1 MKQKHNFWNV
11 RNKLILVSL
20 LLFTFLMAIFVV
32 AEVGRLIDLNSINTT
47 AGASNAGGGFVVSG
61 TSGHL
66 TNGSGFPVIQGE
78 YSLNLSGS
86 ININVSLKR
95 NLSHGG
101 FVNLTFGWMLS
112 RYNAST
118 ILNTTLYNSTSNQ
131 TSFNYSFNTNLL
143 LDGIYNVSVY
153 VQNVSTDAAVSVDIV
168 VNFSRGVD
176 VIVDNTPPNVTNF
189 WANVSNTTNLTTVA
203 AKIEVNISTNDSTTY
218 VQTVKIGVRNGTNEM
233 NLTATRNASA
243 FVAVIPINATLGQ
256 DRFNVFAYPNDSL
269 GNLNFT
275 NGNFTFTVDGTAPS
289 FNLFHM
295 FGRNGTTVN
304 LTNLSTANADF
315 RFNFTDNLSI
325 SANCTLYVNSTLAQS
340 NSSAVN
346 SSAANLTVTNMA
358 EGKHLAYVSCTD
370 GSGNQGNVTDAT
382 NALSLNYIIF
392 TVDTIPPNLS
402 AETLVFGNYSGFASH
417 STGYVG
423 INLSAG
429 LSEGNYTLQVFVN
442 DSSTHPQ
449 MVRFNLTNSSGSVS
463 GSVYPFNH
471 TAVKNESNYTT
482 ASTGAG
488 DTATRGNLNISRLA
502 EGWYNLTVWT
512 NDSVDNVNN
521 SLRMTFVIDRTKPAV
536 SVSCS
541 PSAATVGDTVTC
553 TCTTS
558 DEYPGSGRL
567 NGWGFSGSNPTESTT
582 ATGSGTFTSGT
593 CTVLD
598 YAGNRNTATGTW
610 TVTAATSGGGGG
622 GGSGGGSSSGATGQ
636 FEQKTWTSIN
646 TGETATVEVEN
657 GVIGVTAVS
666 FAVTDTV
673 YGAWV
678 KVEKE
683 SALPSTVSSFS
694 GDTYRVIEITKGTAL
709 KDDKFTKATIDFKV
723 EKKWLADN
731 DLGKERVAL
740 HRFADGKWNEL
751 PTTVGQDDGTYV
763 HYKAETPG
771 FSYFVIGEKKTAA
784 APVAPA
790 EEVPVEEALAEVP
803 AEEAPVEE
811 AAEVTKK
818 TKVWSFVAVLL
829 VIAAIVVILVA
840 LKKRK

>member
-1 MKQKHNFWNV
+1 MVARK
-11 RNKLILVSL
+11 NKSIGMLLSLSL
-20 LLFTFLMAIFVV
+20 LIVLGLVWLVV
-32 AEVGRLIDLNSINTT
+32 AATSDLISVDVINTS
-47 AGASNAGGGFVVSG
+47 SNGWQTRSSNGFY
-61 TSGHL
+61 
-66 TNGSGFPVIQGE
+66 TNGTGYFYQNISGNVLLNI
-78 YSLNLSGS
+78 SLIRNGTHE
-86 ININVSLKR
+86 NFMNVSF
-95 NLSHGG
+95 G
-101 FVNLTFGWMLS
+101 FISTTPEG
-112 RYNAST
+112 YNPLPYASGVT
-118 ILNTTLYNSTSNQ
+118 VLNVTLINSTVNQ
-131 TSFNYSFNTNLL
+131 SSFNYSAASSGIRDGYFNISIMVW
-143 LDGIYNVSVY
+143 G
-153 VQNVSTDAAVSVDIV
+153 
-168 VNFSRGVD
+168 
-176 VIVDNTPPNVTNF
+176 NVTNGSNDLSI
-189 WANVSNTTNLTTVA
+189 AVINLSRVINVLIDNNAPPINNFYFNMSNNS
-203 AKIEVNISTNDSTTY
+203 NISSNRKLTFNVTANDSIFTQSVRIGFTNDFA
-218 VQTVKIGVRNGTNEM
+218 NGSQFNV
-233 NLTATRNASA
+233 TATRNISLPFNGSSFSA
-243 FVAVIPINATLGQ
+243 EIDTALMSDGTYIVTVYA
-256 DRFNVFAYPNDSL
+256 NDSL
-269 GNLNFT
+269 
-275 NGNFTFTVDGTAPS
+275 
-289 FNLFHM
+289 
-295 FGRNGTTVN
+295 RN
-304 LTNLSTANADF
+304 A
-315 RFNFTDNLSI
+315 
-325 SANCTLYVNSTLAQS
+325 
-340 NSSAVN
+340 
-346 SSAANLTVTNMA
+346 
-358 EGKHLAYVSCTD
+358 
-370 GSGNQGNVTDAT
+370 NVTVSNAT
-382 NALSLNYIIF
+382 FMLDRSGPNVS
-392 TVDTIPPNLS
+392 VD
-402 AETLVFGNYSGFASH
+402 TLVFGNHSGYATH
-417 STGYVG
+417 TGGYVG

-429 LSEGNYTLQVFVN
+429 LSEGNYTLQISVN
-442 DSSTHPQ
+442 DSLVHVQTVQ
-449 MVRFNLTNSSGSVS
+449 FNLTNRSGSVS

-471 TAVKNESNYTT
+471 TAVKNQTNYTT
-482 ASTGAG
+482 GSTGAG
-488 DTATRGNLNISRLA
+488 DVATRGNLNISRLA

-512 NDSVDNVNN
+512 NDSFDNVNN